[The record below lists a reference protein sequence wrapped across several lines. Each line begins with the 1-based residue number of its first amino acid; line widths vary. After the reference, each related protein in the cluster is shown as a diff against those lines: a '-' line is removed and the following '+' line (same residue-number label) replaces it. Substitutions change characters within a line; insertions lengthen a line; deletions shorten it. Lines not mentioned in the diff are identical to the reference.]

1 MRAAR
6 GLTILFAVWASAA
19 QAQVV
24 VPPRLAPTLDA
35 ANERV
40 LDRAYVPSPESKVG
54 EVRILKRGDATVVE
68 TLLYTKIL
76 SRVVGEIAKK
86 ELANWPGN
94 PDAARYV
101 AALEQAQ
108 KKILA
113 RIPTNQ
119 RLADRR
125 QKLWIDFVDAHGEA
139 FVAIGA
145 FEMNEAH
152 GQVVVTSREP
162 LALLDLSP
170 DYVRRNLRLIAAD
183 AFHLDDA
190 EAAARLSLPH

>member
-24 VPPRLAPTLDA
+24 VP
-35 ANERV
+35 
-40 LDRAYVPSPESKVG
+40 
-54 EVRILKRGDATVVE
+54 
-68 TLLYTKIL
+68 
-76 SRVVGEIAKK
+76 
-86 ELANWPGN
+86 
-94 PDAARYV
+94 
-101 AALEQAQ
+101 
-108 KKILA
+108 
-113 RIPTNQ
+113 Q
-119 RLADRR
+119 RLSP
-125 QKLWIDFVDAHGEA
+125 
-139 FVAIGA
+139 
-145 FEMNEAH
+145 NEAH